1 MNKDDFFIEV
11 KNVFKNYN
19 GDINFNSSPSEVEDW
34 DSMGHLNL
42 IMSMEKKYNITIEFE
57 EAIMIDNLESL
68 FNLVNLKLK

>member
-19 GDINFNSSPSEVEDW
+19 GDINFKSSPSEVEDW

>member
-68 FNLVNLKLK
+68 FNLINLKLK

>member
-42 IMSMEKKYNITIEFE
+42 IMSMERKYNITIEFE

>member
-42 IMSMEKKYNITIEFE
+42 IMSMEKKYNIIIEFE

-68 FNLVNLKLK
+68 FNLVNFKLK